1 MANISKVL
9 QELENTW
16 EEAEVTEMQGG
27 FTVLPDGNYTGK
39 LLAGSVEMSQNG
51 RVQIVWTLK
60 VAEGKHEGKTIKK
73 FNGIDN
79 EIAIGYAKGL
89 MKLIGITIPKD
100 VTKLPK
106 ALNDFFGDKEGVDI
120 EFTVKT
126 KDEFTNIYINSA
138 KPSTEV
144 APAGKPSKSKSDKSE
159 KPEKKKKLSYTD
171 LEDMDKAELIEL
183 VKERELDID
192 GAESIKETKL
202 RRLIAEE
209 LDIEVD

>member
-9 QELENTW
+9 QELDNTW
-16 EEAEVTEMQGG
+16 EEAETTEIQGG

-39 LLAGSVEMSQNG
+39 LLSGSVEMSQNG
-51 RVQIVWTLK
+51 RIQIVWALK
-60 VAEGKHEGKTIKK
+60 VTEGKHEGKTIKK
-73 FNGIDN
+73 FSGIDN

-89 MKLIGITIPKD
+89 MKLVGIAIPKD

-106 ALNDFFGDKEGVDI
+106 ALNDFFGDKDGIDI
-120 EFTVKT
+120 EFSVKT

-138 KPSTEV
+138 KPSNEA
-144 APAGKPSKSKSDKSE
+144 APADKPSKSKPDK
-159 KPEKKKKLSYTD
+159 PAKKKKLTYTD

-192 GAESIKETKL
+192 DAESIKETKL
-202 RRLIAEE
+202 RRLVAEE